1 MPLLMGVQALQ
12 KLLLAKKYVFELDA
26 VTVDPG
32 ASRNI
37 DVKNEDGI
45 YSGLVITCRCT
56 YNSAATAGVRI
67 RVLYS
72 GDNVNFDSEE
82 DADAEGNYF
91 EPTFSAGAT
100 RQRTAV
106 LSFLTRYARIRVT
119 NLDTTYA
126 VTVSLWRGLSK

>member
-1 MPLLMGVQALQ
+1 MPLYMGVQALQ
-12 KLLLAKKYVFELDA
+12 KLLLAKKYVHELDV
-26 VTVDPG
+26 VTIDPG
-32 ASRNI
+32 ASEDV
-37 DVKNEDGI
+37 DVKNENGI

-56 YNSAATAGVRI
+56 YNSAATAGVRV

-72 GDNVNFDSEE
+72 GDGTNFDSLE

-91 EPTFSAGAT
+91 APTFSAGAT
-100 RQRTAV
+100 RQRTAIFS
-106 LSFLTRYARIRVT
+106 LLTRYARIRVT